1 MLLLNRAAIKA
12 EAKEK
17 FKSCYWLCVGVLAV
31 TLLLQ
36 GACTAISATGIGTVV
51 TLLVTPVLMAG
62 MSFFFLRVYR
72 GENPEFATMFAGF
85 NNFGH
90 VLGGSMWQMLWTVLW
105 GFVPVMNVIK
115 YYSYCMTPYI
125 LMDQPE
131 ISAKDALKV
140 SMAMT
145 QGHKWDIFVMQL
157 SFIGWTLLACCTC
170 GFLGLFYVG
179 PYEYVTMAGYYEKLK
194 GSINVEYDDTYS
206 ADSYNTD
213 SNM

>member
-17 FKSCYWLCVGVLAV
+17 FMGCYWVCVGVLAV
-31 TLLLQ
+31 AILLQ
-36 GACTAISATGIGTVV
+36 GACSAIAATGIGAVV

-62 MSFFFLRVYR
+62 MNFFFLRVYR
-72 GENPEFATMFAGF
+72 GENPEFATLFSSF

-90 VLGGSMWQMLWTVLW
+90 VLGGSMWQTLWTVLW
-105 GFVPVMNVIK
+105 GLVPVMNVIK

-131 ISAKDALKV
+131 IGAKDALKV

-145 QGHKWDIFVMQL
+145 QGHKWDIFVMQM
-157 SFIGWTLLACCTC
+157 SFIGWILLTCCTA
-170 GFLGLFYVG
+170 GIVGLFYAM
-179 PYEYVTMAGYYEKLK
+179 PYEYATMAGYYEKLK
-194 GSINVEYDDTYS
+194 GSINVKYDDTYS

-213 SNM
+213 YNM